1 MLVESDDVRFGEHV
15 TLARR
20 EIGDDVV
27 ETFGIETEPR
37 RVASS
42 LDLETQSS
50 DFRFKTG
57 SEVFGDCRVDY
68 KRFAERSVVGRF
80 DV

>member
-1 MLVESDDVRFGEHV
+1 MLVESDDVGFGEHM

-20 EIGDDVV
+20 KIRDDVV

-42 LDLETQSS
+42 LDLKTQNS
-50 DFRFKTG
+50 DFRFETR
-57 SEVFGDCRVDY
+57 SEVFGNCRVDY